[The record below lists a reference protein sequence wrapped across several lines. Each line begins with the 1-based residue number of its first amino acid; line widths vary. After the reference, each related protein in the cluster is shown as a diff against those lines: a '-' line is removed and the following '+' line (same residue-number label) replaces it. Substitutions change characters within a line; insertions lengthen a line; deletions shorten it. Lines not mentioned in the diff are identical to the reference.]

1 MTAVLDQNI
10 VTYALADAVGRFGG
24 QGDGLFNLAGF
35 GMAMA
40 GAAGLRLDTQQ
51 LRRLLAGRPD
61 VEQLAGGAH
70 FRFLRRKPDTARPRS
85 GEQVPA

>member
-10 VTYALADAVGRFGG
+10 VTYALADAVGRFGD

-35 GMAMA
+35 GMTMA

-70 FRFLRRKPDTARPRS
+70 YRFLRREPDATP
-85 GEQVPA
+85 QV